1 MHRYYDYTGFFIRFL
16 TSANGAIGAGT
27 SAITCTMFGGFFFG
41 GGGRERERGDFGRII
56 KLLADFSVFNFK
68 IL

>member
-27 SAITCTMFGGFFFG
+27 SAITCTMFGGFFLG
-41 GGGRERERGDFGRII
+41 GGRGDFGRII
-56 KLLADFSVFNFK
+56 KLLADFSVFNFN

>member
-27 SAITCTMFGGFFFG
+27 SAITCTMFGFFFLG
-41 GGGRERERGDFGRII
+41 GGGRERAGGLWSNYKII
-56 KLLADFSVFNFK
+56 GGFLGL
-68 IL
+68 

>member
-27 SAITCTMFGGFFFG
+27 SAITCTMFGGFFWG
-41 GGGRERERGDFGRII
+41 GRERGDFGRII

>member
-27 SAITCTMFGGFFFG
+27 SAITCTMFGGFFLG
-41 GGGRERERGDFGRII
+41 GGGGTLVE
-56 KLLADFSVFNFK
+56 L
-68 IL
+68 